1 MLADLM
7 KGNASVSLL
16 DCPANGQVTLDGLDF
31 EDADQIFTL
40 ENTLTITEGEPTQE
54 NTRIDQMK
62 EIIDS
67 MITEGDYTIAAQIP
81 SCATALY
88 DRFYNA
94 GADVSTTGI
103 TGPDGTVYKGKAY
116 GDKKEVYC
124 SVHVVSQS
132 KQTAVTFA
140 RVRCT
145 ISRPNMD
152 NTDSP
157 GYASFYGYIVAN
169 LKEGE
174 GNFVI
179 GKAQSGA

>member
-31 EDADQIFTL
+31 EEADQIFTL
-40 ENTLTITEGEPTQE
+40 ENTLTITEGDPTQE

-67 MITEGDYTIAAQIP
+67 MITEGEYTIAAQIP

-94 GADVSTTGI
+94 GAAVNTTGI

-124 SVHVVSQS
+124 SVLVVSQS
-132 KQTAVTFA
+132 KQTSVTFA

-145 ISRPNMD
+145 ISRPNME
-152 NTDSP
+152 NTDNP

-174 GNFVI
+174 GHFVI
-179 GKAQSGA
+179 GKAQGGA